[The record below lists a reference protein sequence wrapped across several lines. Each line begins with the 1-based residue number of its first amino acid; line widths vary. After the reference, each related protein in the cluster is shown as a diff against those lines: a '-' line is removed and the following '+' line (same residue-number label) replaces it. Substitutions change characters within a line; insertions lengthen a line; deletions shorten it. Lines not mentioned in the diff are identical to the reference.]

1 MATALQQKFSTSW
14 GEVMKLTF
22 FTMRFPV
29 ASETF
34 VLNQVTHFIDA
45 GYDVEIISVFPGDL
59 INRHAAFDEYN
70 LAAKTHY
77 LLPEE
82 KVSNLDKL
90 TQRIGLM
97 LPKITKLSLLKSL
110 NIARYGQQAKKLLL
124 PAIVANAKQT
134 FTADVFLVHFG
145 YAGALANKL
154 RELGVLKGKQ
164 ATVFHGADISRR
176 HILDEH
182 KLDYVN
188 LFKQSELMLPISH
201 LWENKLIEM
210 GCPREKVHVTR
221 MGIEP
226 EKFNFTPRAAFH
238 QPLRIVS
245 VARLT
250 EKKGLDVAV
259 KASEILRDK
268 GGQFQ
273 FTIIGNGE
281 QDGIMRE
288 HIARAGLEDCVTMP
302 GFKPQNEIRE
312 ALNEAD
318 IFLLP
323 SKTASDGDMEGIPVA
338 LMEAMAVGLPVVSTY
353 HSGIPE
359 LIENDVSGW
368 LVAENNAEALAETLL
383 RLSRGDVDVAP
394 VVAAA
399 RQKVETE
406 FNQHIA
412 YGELAK
418 ILERMV

>member
-1 MATALQQKFSTSW
+1 
-14 GEVMKLTF
+14 MKLTF

-45 GYDVEIISVFPGDL
+45 GYEVEIISVFPGDL
-59 INRHAAFDEYN
+59 VNRHAAFDEYG

-82 KVSNLDKL
+82 KISIVDKL
-90 TQRIGLM
+90 NQRIKLV
-97 LPKITKLSLLKSL
+97 LPKVTKPSLLRSL
-110 NIARYGQQAKKLLL
+110 NVRRYGAQSSKLLL
-124 PAIVANAKQT
+124 PSIVANAKQT

-154 RELGVLKGKQ
+154 RELGVFKGKQ

-176 HILDEH
+176 HILEEH

-188 LFKQSELMLPISH
+188 LFRQSELMLPISN
-201 LWENKLIEM
+201 LWKNKLIEM
-210 GCPREKVHVTR
+210 GCPPEKIHVTR

-226 EKFNFTPRAAFH
+226 EKFNFQPRQAF
-238 QPLRIVS
+238 QTPLRIVS

-259 KASEILRDK
+259 KASAILKQR

-273 FTIIGNGE
+273 YTIIGNGD
-281 QDGIMRE
+281 QDEMMRDF
-288 HIARAGLEDCVTMP
+288 IAREGMEDCVSMP
-302 GFKPQNEIRE
+302 GFKPQEEIRR
-312 ALNEAD
+312 ALSEAD

-323 SKTASDGDMEGIPVA
+323 SKTAADGDMEGIPVA
-338 LMEAMAVGLPVVSTY
+338 LMEAMAVGLPVVSTF

-359 LIENDVSGW
+359 LIENNVSGW
-368 LVAENNAEALAETLL
+368 LVEEDDPEALAETLL
-383 RLSRGDVDVAP
+383 KLSQGEVDVAP

-399 RQKVETE
+399 RHKVETE

-412 YGELAK
+412 YGELAQ
-418 ILERMV
+418 ILERLV

>member
-1 MATALQQKFSTSW
+1 
-14 GEVMKLTF
+14 MKLTF

-45 GYDVEIISVFPGDL
+45 GYEVEIISVFPGDL
-59 INRHAAFDEYN
+59 VNRHAAFDEYG

-82 KVSNLDKL
+82 KVSIVDKL
-90 TQRIGLM
+90 NQRIKLV
-97 LPKITKLSLLKSL
+97 LPKVTKPSLLRSL
-110 NIARYGQQAKKLLL
+110 NVRRYGAQSSKLLL
-124 PAIVANAKQT
+124 PSIVANAKQT

-176 HILDEH
+176 HILEEH

-188 LFKQSELMLPISH
+188 LFRQSELMLPISH

-210 GCPREKVHVTR
+210 GCPPDKIHVTR

-226 EKFNFTPRAAFH
+226 EKFNFQPRQAFH
-238 QPLRIVS
+238 TPLRIVS

-259 KASEILRDK
+259 KASAILKQR

-273 FTIIGNGE
+273 YTIIGNGD
-281 QDGIMRE
+281 QDEMMRDF
-288 HIARAGLEDCVTMP
+288 IAREGMEDCVSMP
-302 GFKPQNEIRE
+302 GFKPQEEIRR
-312 ALNEAD
+312 ALSEAD

-323 SKTASDGDMEGIPVA
+323 SKTAADGDMEGIPVA
-338 LMEAMAVGLPVVSTY
+338 LMEAMAVGLPVVSTF

-359 LIENDVSGW
+359 LIENNVSGW
-368 LVAENNAEALAETLL
+368 LVEEDDPEALAETLL
-383 RLSRGDVDVAP
+383 KLSQGEVDVAP

-399 RQKVETE
+399 RHKVETE

-412 YGELAK
+412 YGELAQ
-418 ILERMV
+418 ILERLV

>member
-1 MATALQQKFSTSW
+1 
-14 GEVMKLTF
+14 MKLTF

-45 GYDVEIISVFPGDL
+45 GYEVEIISVFPGDL
-59 INRHAAFDEYN
+59 VNRHAAFDEYG

-82 KVSNLDKL
+82 KISIVDKL
-90 TQRIGLM
+90 NQRIKLV
-97 LPKITKLSLLKSL
+97 LPKVTKPSLLRSL
-110 NIARYGQQAKKLLL
+110 NVRRYGAQSSKLLL
-124 PAIVANAKQT
+124 PSIVANAKQT

-176 HILDEH
+176 HILEEH

-188 LFKQSELMLPISH
+188 LFRQSELMLPISH

-210 GCPREKVHVTR
+210 GCPPEKIHVTR

-226 EKFNFTPRAAFH
+226 EKFNFQPRQAFH
-238 QPLRIVS
+238 TPLRIVS

-259 KASEILRDK
+259 KASAILKQR

-273 FTIIGNGE
+273 YTIIGNGD
-281 QDGIMRE
+281 QDEMMRDF
-288 HIARAGLEDCVTMP
+288 IAREGMEDCVSMP
-302 GFKPQNEIRE
+302 GFKPQEEIRR
-312 ALNEAD
+312 ALSEAD

-323 SKTASDGDMEGIPVA
+323 SKTAADGDMEGIPVA
-338 LMEAMAVGLPVVSTY
+338 LMEAMAVGLPVVSTF

-359 LIENDVSGW
+359 LIDNNVSGW
-368 LVAENNAEALAETLL
+368 LVEEDDPEALAETLL
-383 RLSRGDVDVAP
+383 KLSQGEVDVAP

-399 RQKVETE
+399 RHKVETE

-412 YGELAK
+412 YGELAQ
-418 ILERMV
+418 ILERLV

>member
-1 MATALQQKFSTSW
+1 
-14 GEVMKLTF
+14 MKLTF

-45 GYDVEIISVFPGDL
+45 GYEVEIISVFPGDL
-59 INRHAAFDEYN
+59 VNRHAAFDEYG

-82 KVSNLDKL
+82 KISIVDKL
-90 TQRIGLM
+90 NQRIKLV
-97 LPKITKLSLLKSL
+97 LPKVTKPSLLRSL
-110 NIARYGQQAKKLLL
+110 NVRRYGAQSSKLLL
-124 PAIVANAKQT
+124 PSIVANAKQT

-176 HILDEH
+176 HILEEH

-188 LFKQSELMLPISH
+188 LFRQSELMLPISH

-210 GCPREKVHVTR
+210 GCPPEKIHVTR

-226 EKFNFTPRAAFH
+226 EKFNFQPRQAFH
-238 QPLRIVS
+238 TPLRIVS

-259 KASEILRDK
+259 KASAILKQR

-273 FTIIGNGE
+273 YTIIGNGD
-281 QDGIMRE
+281 QDEMMRDF
-288 HIARAGLEDCVTMP
+288 IAREGMEDCVSMP
-302 GFKPQNEIRE
+302 GFKPQEEIRR
-312 ALNEAD
+312 ALSQAD

-323 SKTASDGDMEGIPVA
+323 SKTAADGDMEGIPVA
-338 LMEAMAVGLPVVSTY
+338 LMEAMAVGLPVVSTF

-359 LIENDVSGW
+359 LIENTVSGW
-368 LVAENNAEALAETLL
+368 LVEEDDPEALAETLL
-383 RLSRGDVDVAP
+383 KLSQGEVDVAP

-399 RQKVETE
+399 RHKVETE

-412 YGELAK
+412 YGELAQ
-418 ILERMV
+418 ILERLV

>member
-1 MATALQQKFSTSW
+1 
-14 GEVMKLTF
+14 MKLTF

-59 INRHAAFDEYN
+59 VNRHGAFDEYG

-82 KVSNLDKL
+82 KISLTDKL
-90 TQRIGLM
+90 GQRLKLV
-97 LPKITKLSLLKSL
+97 LPKITKVSLLRSL
-110 NIARYGQQAKKLLL
+110 NVRRYGAQSSKLLL
-124 PAIVANAKQT
+124 PAIVANARQT
-134 FTADVFLVHFG
+134 YVADVFLVHFG

-154 RELGVLKGKQ
+154 RELGILKGKQ

-182 KLDYVN
+182 KQDYRN
-188 LFKQSELMLPISH
+188 LFQQSELMLPISH
-201 LWENKLIEM
+201 LWQNKLIEM
-210 GCPREKVHVTR
+210 GCPPEKIHVTR

-226 EKFNFTPRAAFH
+226 EKFNFQPRDAFH
-238 QPLRIVS
+238 TPLRIVS

-259 KASEILRDK
+259 KASAILKQR

-273 FTIIGNGE
+273 YTIIGNGD
-281 QDGIMRE
+281 QDQMMRDF
-288 HIARAGLEDCVTMP
+288 IARKEMDDCVTMP
-302 GFKPQNEIRE
+302 GFKPQEEIRQ

-323 SKTASDGDMEGIPVA
+323 SKTAADGDMEGIPVA
-338 LMEAMAVGLPVVSTY
+338 LMEAMAVGLPVVSTF

-359 LIENDVSGW
+359 LIENNVSGW
-368 LVAENNAEALAETLL
+368 LVKEDDAEALAETLL
-383 RLSRGDVDVAP
+383 KLSEGAVDVAP

-399 RQKVETE
+399 RHKVETE

-412 YGELAK
+412 YRELAQ
-418 ILERMV
+418 ILEQMV

>member
-1 MATALQQKFSTSW
+1 
-14 GEVMKLTF
+14 MKLTF

-45 GYDVEIISVFPGDL
+45 GYDVEIISVFPGAL
-59 INRHAAFDEYN
+59 VNRHGAFDEYG

-82 KVSNLDKL
+82 KVSLTDKL
-90 TQRIGLM
+90 GQRLKLV
-97 LPKITKLSLLKSL
+97 LPKITRASLLRSL
-110 NIARYGQQAKKLLL
+110 NVRRYGAQSSKLLL
-124 PAIVANAKQT
+124 PAIVANARQT
-134 FTADVFLVHFG
+134 YEADVFLVHFG

-154 RELGVLKGKQ
+154 RELGILKGKQ

-182 KLDYVN
+182 KQDYRN
-188 LFKQSELMLPISH
+188 LFQQSELMLPISH
-201 LWENKLIEM
+201 LWQNKLIEM
-210 GCPREKVHVTR
+210 GCPPEKIHVTR

-226 EKFNFTPRAAFH
+226 EKFNFQPRDGFH
-238 QPLRIVS
+238 TPLRIVS

-259 KASEILRDK
+259 KASAMLKQR

-273 FTIIGNGE
+273 YTIIGNGD
-281 QDGIMRE
+281 QDKMMRDF
-288 HIARAGLEDCVTMP
+288 IANESMQDCVTMP
-302 GFKPQNEIRE
+302 GFKPQEEIRK
-312 ALNEAD
+312 ALSDAD

-323 SKTASDGDMEGIPVA
+323 SKTAADGDMEGIPVA
-338 LMEAMAVGLPVVSTY
+338 LMEAMAVGLPVVSTF

-359 LIENDVSGW
+359 LIENNVSGW
-368 LVAENNAEALAETLL
+368 LVKEDDADALADTLL
-383 RLSRGDVDVAP
+383 KLSQGEVDVAP

-412 YGELAK
+412 YRELAQ
-418 ILERMV
+418 ILEQMV

>member
-1 MATALQQKFSTSW
+1 
-14 GEVMKLTF
+14 MKLTF

-59 INRHAAFDEYN
+59 VNRHGAFDEYG

-82 KVSNLDKL
+82 KISLADKL
-90 TQRIGLM
+90 GQRLKLV
-97 LPKITKLSLLKSL
+97 LPKITKVSLLRSL
-110 NIARYGQQAKKLLL
+110 NVRRYGAQSSKLLL
-124 PAIVANAKQT
+124 PAIVANARQT
-134 FTADVFLVHFG
+134 YVADVFLVHFG

-154 RELGVLKGKQ
+154 RELGILKGKQ

-182 KLDYVN
+182 KQDYRN
-188 LFKQSELMLPISH
+188 LFQQSELMLPISH
-201 LWENKLIEM
+201 LWQNKLIEM
-210 GCPREKVHVTR
+210 GCPPEKIHVTR

-226 EKFNFTPRAAFH
+226 EKFNFQPRDAFH
-238 QPLRIVS
+238 RPLRIVS

-259 KASEILRDK
+259 KASAILKQR

-273 FTIIGNGE
+273 YTIIGNGD
-281 QDGIMRE
+281 QDQMMRDF
-288 HIARAGLEDCVTMP
+288 IAHEKMDDCVTMP
-302 GFKPQNEIRE
+302 GFKPQEEIRK

-323 SKTASDGDMEGIPVA
+323 SKTAADGDMEGIPVA
-338 LMEAMAVGLPVVSTY
+338 LMEAMAVGLPVVSTF

-359 LIENDVSGW
+359 LIEHNVSGW
-368 LVAENNAEALAETLL
+368 LVKEDDAEALADTLL
-383 RLSRGDVDVAP
+383 KLSQGEVDVAP

-412 YGELAK
+412 YRELAQ
-418 ILERMV
+418 ILEQMV

>member
-1 MATALQQKFSTSW
+1 
-14 GEVMKLTF
+14 MKLTF

-45 GYDVEIISVFPGDL
+45 GYEVEIISVFPGDL
-59 INRHAAFDEYN
+59 VNRHAAFDEYG

-82 KVSNLDKL
+82 KISIVDKL
-90 TQRIGLM
+90 NQRIRLV
-97 LPKITKLSLLKSL
+97 LPKVTRPSLLRSL
-110 NIARYGQQAKKLLL
+110 NVRRYGAQSSKLLL
-124 PAIVANAKQT
+124 PSIVANAKQT

-176 HILDEH
+176 HILEEH

-188 LFKQSELMLPISH
+188 LFRQSELMLPISH

-210 GCPREKVHVTR
+210 GCPPEKIHVTR

-226 EKFNFTPRAAFH
+226 EKFNFKPRQAF
-238 QPLRIVS
+238 QTPLRIVS

-259 KASEILRDK
+259 KASAILKQR

-273 FTIIGNGE
+273 YTIIGNGD
-281 QDGIMRE
+281 QDEMMRDF
-288 HIARAGLEDCVTMP
+288 IAREGMEDCVSMP
-302 GFKPQNEIRE
+302 GFKPQEEIRR
-312 ALNEAD
+312 ALSEAD

-323 SKTASDGDMEGIPVA
+323 SKTAADGDMEGIPVA
-338 LMEAMAVGLPVVSTY
+338 LMEAMAVGLPVVSTF

-359 LIENDVSGW
+359 LIENNVSGW
-368 LVAENNAEALAETLL
+368 LVEEDDPEALAETLL
-383 RLSRGDVDVAP
+383 KLSQGEVDVAP

-399 RQKVETE
+399 RHKVETE

-412 YGELAK
+412 YGELAQ
-418 ILERMV
+418 ILEQLV

>member
-1 MATALQQKFSTSW
+1 
-14 GEVMKLTF
+14 MKLTF

-45 GYDVEIISVFPGDL
+45 GYEVEIISVFPGDL
-59 INRHAAFDEYN
+59 VNRHAAFDEYG

-82 KVSNLDKL
+82 KVSIVDKL
-90 TQRIGLM
+90 NQRIRLV
-97 LPKITKLSLLKSL
+97 LPKVTKPSLLRSL
-110 NIARYGQQAKKLLL
+110 NMRRYGAQSSKLLL
-124 PAIVANAKQT
+124 PSIVANAKQT

-176 HILDEH
+176 HILEEH

-188 LFKQSELMLPISH
+188 LFRQSELMLPISH
-201 LWENKLIEM
+201 LWEDKLIEM
-210 GCPREKVHVTR
+210 GCPPEKIHVTR

-226 EKFNFTPRAAFH
+226 EKFNFQPRQAFH
-238 QPLRIVS
+238 TPLRIVS

-259 KASEILRDK
+259 KASAILKQR

-273 FTIIGNGE
+273 YTIIGNGD
-281 QDGIMRE
+281 QDEMMRDF
-288 HIARAGLEDCVTMP
+288 IAREGMEDCVSMP
-302 GFKPQNEIRE
+302 GFKPQEEIRR
-312 ALNEAD
+312 ALSEAD

-323 SKTASDGDMEGIPVA
+323 SKTAADGDMEGIPVA
-338 LMEAMAVGLPVVSTY
+338 LMEAMAVGLPVVSTF

-359 LIENDVSGW
+359 LIENNVSGW
-368 LVAENNAEALAETLL
+368 LVEEDDPEALAETLL
-383 RLSRGDVDVAP
+383 KLSQGEVDVAP

-399 RQKVETE
+399 RHKVETE

-412 YGELAK
+412 YGELAQ
-418 ILERMV
+418 ILERLV

>member
-1 MATALQQKFSTSW
+1 
-14 GEVMKLTF
+14 MKLTF

-59 INRHAAFDEYN
+59 VNRHGAFDEYG

-82 KVSNLDKL
+82 KISLTDKL
-90 TQRIGLM
+90 GQRLKLV
-97 LPKITKLSLLKSL
+97 LPKITKVSLLRSL
-110 NIARYGQQAKKLLL
+110 NVRRYGAQSSKLLL
-124 PAIVANAKQT
+124 PAIVANARQT
-134 FTADVFLVHFG
+134 YVADVFLVHFG

-154 RELGVLKGKQ
+154 RELGILKGKQ

-182 KLDYVN
+182 KQDYRN
-188 LFKQSELMLPISH
+188 LFQQSELMLPISH
-201 LWENKLIEM
+201 LWQNKLIEM
-210 GCPREKVHVTR
+210 GCPPEKIHVTR

-226 EKFNFTPRAAFH
+226 EKFNFQPRDAFH
-238 QPLRIVS
+238 TPLRIVS

-259 KASEILRDK
+259 KASAILKQR

-273 FTIIGNGE
+273 YTIIGNGD
-281 QDGIMRE
+281 QDQMMRDF
-288 HIARAGLEDCVTMP
+288 IAREEMDDCVTMP
-302 GFKPQNEIRE
+302 GFKPQEEIRQ

-323 SKTASDGDMEGIPVA
+323 SKTAADGDMEGIPVA
-338 LMEAMAVGLPVVSTY
+338 LMEAMAVGLPVVSTF

-359 LIENDVSGW
+359 LIENNVSGW
-368 LVAENNAEALAETLL
+368 LVKEDDAEALAETLL
-383 RLSRGDVDVAP
+383 KLSEGAVEVAP

-399 RQKVETE
+399 RHKVETE

-412 YGELAK
+412 YRELAQ
-418 ILERMV
+418 ILEQMV

>member
-1 MATALQQKFSTSW
+1 
-14 GEVMKLTF
+14 MKLTF

-59 INRHAAFDEYN
+59 VNRHAAFDEYG

-82 KVSNLDKL
+82 KVSLVDKL
-90 TQRIGLM
+90 LQRLKLV
-97 LPKITKLSLLKSL
+97 LPKITKSSLLRSL
-110 NIARYGQQAKKLLL
+110 NVRRYGAQSSKLLL
-124 PAIVANAKQT
+124 PSIVANASQI

-176 HILDEH
+176 HILEEH
-182 KLDYVN
+182 KHDYIN
-188 LFKQSELMLPISH
+188 LFEQSELMLPISH

-210 GCPREKVHVTR
+210 GCPPEKIHVTR

-226 EKFNFTPRAAFH
+226 EKFNFQPRQGFH
-238 QPLRIVS
+238 KPLRIVS

-259 KASEILRDK
+259 KASAILKQR

-273 FTIIGNGE
+273 YTIIGNGD
-281 QDGIMRE
+281 QDEMMRGF
-288 HIARAGLEDCVTMP
+288 IAEEGMEDCVTMP
-302 GFKPQNEIRE
+302 GFKPQNEIRK
-312 ALNEAD
+312 ALSEAD

-323 SKTASDGDMEGIPVA
+323 SKTAADGDMEGIPVA
-338 LMEAMAVGLPVVSTY
+338 LMEAMAVGLPVVSTF

-359 LIENDVSGW
+359 LIENNVSGW
-368 LVAENNAEALAETLL
+368 LVEEDDPEALADTLL
-383 RLSRGDVDVAP
+383 KLSQGEVDVVP

-399 RQKVETE
+399 RHKVETE

-412 YGELAK
+412 YGELAQ
-418 ILERMV
+418 ILERLV

>member
-1 MATALQQKFSTSW
+1 M
-14 GEVMKLTF
+14 MKLTF

-59 INRHAAFDEYN
+59 VNRHGAFDEYG

-82 KVSNLDKL
+82 KISLTDKL
-90 TQRIGLM
+90 GQRLKLV
-97 LPKITKLSLLKSL
+97 LPKITKVSLLRSL
-110 NIARYGQQAKKLLL
+110 NVRRYGAQSSKLLL
-124 PAIVANAKQT
+124 PAIVANARQT
-134 FTADVFLVHFG
+134 YVADVFLVHFG

-154 RELGVLKGKQ
+154 RELGILKGKQ

-182 KLDYVN
+182 KQDYRN
-188 LFKQSELMLPISH
+188 LFQQSELMLPISH
-201 LWENKLIEM
+201 LWQNKLIEM
-210 GCPREKVHVTR
+210 GCPPEKIHVTR

-226 EKFNFTPRAAFH
+226 EKFNFQPRDAFH
-238 QPLRIVS
+238 TPLRIVS

-259 KASEILRDK
+259 KASAILKQR

-273 FTIIGNGE
+273 YTIIGNGD
-281 QDGIMRE
+281 QDQMMRDF
-288 HIARAGLEDCVTMP
+288 IAREEMDDCVTMP
-302 GFKPQNEIRE
+302 GFKPQEEIRQ

-323 SKTASDGDMEGIPVA
+323 SKTAADGDMEGIPVA
-338 LMEAMAVGLPVVSTY
+338 LMEAMAVGLPVVSTF

-359 LIENDVSGW
+359 LIENNVSGW
-368 LVAENNAEALAETLL
+368 LVKEDDAEALAETLL
-383 RLSRGDVDVAP
+383 KLSEGAVDVAP

-399 RQKVETE
+399 RHKVETE

-412 YGELAK
+412 YRELAQ
-418 ILERMV
+418 ILEQMV

>member
-1 MATALQQKFSTSW
+1 
-14 GEVMKLTF
+14 MKLTF

-59 INRHAAFDEYN
+59 VNRHGAFDEYG

-82 KVSNLDKL
+82 KISLTDKL
-90 TQRIGLM
+90 GQRLKLV
-97 LPKITKLSLLKSL
+97 LPKITKVSLLRSL
-110 NIARYGQQAKKLLL
+110 NVRRYGAQSSKLLL
-124 PAIVANAKQT
+124 PAIVANARQT
-134 FTADVFLVHFG
+134 YVADVFLVHFG

-154 RELGVLKGKQ
+154 RELGILKGKQ

-176 HILDEH
+176 HIIDEH
-182 KLDYVN
+182 KQDYRN
-188 LFKQSELMLPISH
+188 LFQQSELMLPISH
-201 LWENKLIEM
+201 LWQNKLIEM
-210 GCPREKVHVTR
+210 GCPPEKIHVTR

-226 EKFNFTPRAAFH
+226 EKFNFQPRDAFH
-238 QPLRIVS
+238 TPLRIVS

-259 KASEILRDK
+259 KASAILKQR

-273 FTIIGNGE
+273 YTIIGNGD
-281 QDGIMRE
+281 QDQMMRDF
-288 HIARAGLEDCVTMP
+288 IAREEMDDCVTMP
-302 GFKPQNEIRE
+302 GFKPQEEIRQ

-323 SKTASDGDMEGIPVA
+323 SKTAADGDMEGIPVA
-338 LMEAMAVGLPVVSTY
+338 LMEAMAVGLPVVSTF

-359 LIENDVSGW
+359 LIENNVSGW
-368 LVAENNAEALAETLL
+368 LVKEDDAEALAETLL
-383 RLSRGDVDVAP
+383 KLSEGAVDVAP

-399 RQKVETE
+399 RHKVETE

-412 YGELAK
+412 YRELAQ
-418 ILERMV
+418 ILEQMV

>member
-1 MATALQQKFSTSW
+1 
-14 GEVMKLTF
+14 MKLTF

-45 GYDVEIISVFPGDL
+45 GYEVEIISVFPGDL
-59 INRHAAFDEYN
+59 VNRHAAFDEYG

-82 KVSNLDKL
+82 KISIVDKL
-90 TQRIGLM
+90 NQRIRLV
-97 LPKITKLSLLKSL
+97 LPNVTKPSLLRSL
-110 NIARYGQQAKKLLL
+110 NMRRYGAQSSKLLL
-124 PAIVANAKQT
+124 PSIVANAKQT

-176 HILDEH
+176 HILEEH

-188 LFKQSELMLPISH
+188 LFRQSELMLPISH

-210 GCPREKVHVTR
+210 GCPPEKIHVTR

-226 EKFNFTPRAAFH
+226 EKFNFQPRQAFH
-238 QPLRIVS
+238 KPLRIVS

-259 KASEILRDK
+259 KASAILKQR

-273 FTIIGNGE
+273 YTIIGNGD
-281 QDGIMRE
+281 QDEMMRDF
-288 HIARAGLEDCVTMP
+288 IAREGMEDCVSMP
-302 GFKPQNEIRE
+302 GFKPQEEIRR
-312 ALNEAD
+312 ALSEAD

-323 SKTASDGDMEGIPVA
+323 SKTAADGDMEGIPVA
-338 LMEAMAVGLPVVSTY
+338 LMEAMAVGLPVVSTF

-359 LIENDVSGW
+359 LIENNISGW
-368 LVAENNAEALAETLL
+368 LVEEDDPEALAETLL
-383 RLSRGDVDVAP
+383 KLSEGEVDVAP

-399 RQKVETE
+399 RHKVETE

-412 YGELAK
+412 YGELAQ
-418 ILERMV
+418 ILERLV

>member
-1 MATALQQKFSTSW
+1 
-14 GEVMKLTF
+14 MKLTF

-45 GYDVEIISVFPGDL
+45 GYEVEIISVFPGDL
-59 INRHAAFDEYN
+59 VNRHAAFDEYG
-70 LAAKTHY
+70 LAAKIHY

-82 KVSNLDKL
+82 KVSIVDKL
-90 TQRIGLM
+90 NQRIKLV
-97 LPKITKLSLLKSL
+97 LPKVTKPSLLRSL
-110 NIARYGQQAKKLLL
+110 NVRRYGAQSSKLLL
-124 PAIVANAKQT
+124 PSIVANAKQT

-176 HILDEH
+176 HILEEH

-188 LFKQSELMLPISH
+188 LFRQSELMLPISH

-210 GCPREKVHVTR
+210 GCPPEKIHVTR

-226 EKFNFTPRAAFH
+226 EKFNFQPRQAFH
-238 QPLRIVS
+238 KPLRIVS

-259 KASEILRDK
+259 KASAILKQR

-273 FTIIGNGE
+273 YTIIGNGD
-281 QDGIMRE
+281 QDEMMRDF
-288 HIARAGLEDCVTMP
+288 IAQEGMEDCVSMP
-302 GFKPQNEIRE
+302 GFKPQEEIRR
-312 ALNEAD
+312 ALSEAD

-323 SKTASDGDMEGIPVA
+323 SKTAADGDMEGIPVA
-338 LMEAMAVGLPVVSTY
+338 LMEAMAVGLPVVSTF

-359 LIENDVSGW
+359 LIENNVSGW
-368 LVAENNAEALAETLL
+368 LVEEDDPDALAETLL
-383 RLSRGDVDVAP
+383 KLSQGEVDVAP

-399 RQKVETE
+399 RHKVETE

-412 YGELAK
+412 YGELAQ
-418 ILERMV
+418 ILERLV

>member
-1 MATALQQKFSTSW
+1 
-14 GEVMKLTF
+14 MKLTF

-59 INRHAAFDEYN
+59 VNRHAAFDEYG

-82 KVSNLDKL
+82 KVSLVDKL
-90 TQRIGLM
+90 IQRLKLV
-97 LPKITKLSLLKSL
+97 LPKITKSSLLRSL
-110 NIARYGQQAKKLLL
+110 NVRRYGAQSSKLLL
-124 PAIVANAKQT
+124 PSIVANASQI

-176 HILDEH
+176 HILEEH
-182 KLDYVN
+182 KHDYIN
-188 LFKQSELMLPISH
+188 LFEQSELMLPISH

-210 GCPREKVHVTR
+210 GCPPEKIHVTR

-226 EKFNFTPRAAFH
+226 EKFNFQPRQGFH
-238 QPLRIVS
+238 KPLRIVS

-259 KASEILRDK
+259 KASAILKQR
-268 GGQFQ
+268 GGQFRY
-273 FTIIGNGE
+273 TIIGNGD
-281 QDGIMRE
+281 QDEMMRGF
-288 HIARAGLEDCVTMP
+288 IAEEGMEDCVTMP
-302 GFKPQNEIRE
+302 GFKPQNEIRK
-312 ALNEAD
+312 ALSEAD

-323 SKTASDGDMEGIPVA
+323 SKTAADGDMEGIPVA
-338 LMEAMAVGLPVVSTY
+338 LMEAMAVGLPVVSTF

-359 LIENDVSGW
+359 LIENNVSGW
-368 LVAENNAEALAETLL
+368 LVEEDDPEALADTLL
-383 RLSRGDVDVAP
+383 KLSQGEVDVVP

-399 RQKVETE
+399 RHKVETE

-412 YGELAK
+412 YGELAQ
-418 ILERMV
+418 ILERLV

>member
-1 MATALQQKFSTSW
+1 
-14 GEVMKLTF
+14 MKLTF

-45 GYDVEIISVFPGDL
+45 GYEVEIISVFPGDL
-59 INRHAAFDEYN
+59 VNRHAAFDEYG

-82 KVSNLDKL
+82 KISIVDKL
-90 TQRIGLM
+90 NQRIKLV
-97 LPKITKLSLLKSL
+97 LPKVTKPSLLRSL
-110 NIARYGQQAKKLLL
+110 NVRRYGAQSSKLLL
-124 PAIVANAKQT
+124 PSIVANAKQT

-176 HILDEH
+176 HILEEH

-188 LFKQSELMLPISH
+188 LFRQSELMLPISH

-210 GCPREKVHVTR
+210 GCPPEKIHVTR

-226 EKFNFTPRAAFH
+226 EKFNFQPRQAFH
-238 QPLRIVS
+238 TPLRIVS

-259 KASEILRDK
+259 KASAILKQR

-273 FTIIGNGE
+273 YTIIGNGD
-281 QDGIMRE
+281 QDEMMRDF
-288 HIARAGLEDCVTMP
+288 IAREGMEDCVSMP
-302 GFKPQNEIRE
+302 GFKPQEEIRR
-312 ALNEAD
+312 ALSQAD

-323 SKTASDGDMEGIPVA
+323 SKTAADGDMEGIPVA
-338 LMEAMAVGLPVVSTY
+338 LMEAMAVGLPVVSTF

-359 LIENDVSGW
+359 LIENNVSGW
-368 LVAENNAEALAETLL
+368 LVEEDDPEALAETLL
-383 RLSRGDVDVAP
+383 KLSQGEVDVAP

-399 RQKVETE
+399 RHKVETE

-412 YGELAK
+412 YGELAQ
-418 ILERMV
+418 ILERLV

>member
-1 MATALQQKFSTSW
+1 
-14 GEVMKLTF
+14 MKLTF

-59 INRHAAFDEYN
+59 VNRHGAFDEYG

-82 KVSNLDKL
+82 KISLTDKL
-90 TQRIGLM
+90 GQRLKLV
-97 LPKITKLSLLKSL
+97 LPKITKVSLLRSL
-110 NIARYGQQAKKLLL
+110 NVRRYGAQSSKLLL
-124 PAIVANAKQT
+124 PAIVANARQT
-134 FTADVFLVHFG
+134 YVADVFLVHFG

-154 RELGVLKGKQ
+154 RELGILKGKQ

-182 KLDYVN
+182 KQDYRN
-188 LFKQSELMLPISH
+188 LFQQSELMLPISH
-201 LWENKLIEM
+201 LWQNKLIEM
-210 GCPREKVHVTR
+210 GCPPEKIHVTR

-226 EKFNFTPRAAFH
+226 EKFNFQPRDAFH
-238 QPLRIVS
+238 TPLRIVS

-259 KASEILRDK
+259 KASAILKQR

-273 FTIIGNGE
+273 YTIIGNGD
-281 QDGIMRE
+281 QDQMMRDF
-288 HIARAGLEDCVTMP
+288 IAREEMDDCVTMP
-302 GFKPQNEIRE
+302 GFKPQEEIRQ

-323 SKTASDGDMEGIPVA
+323 SKTAADGDMEGIPVA
-338 LMEAMAVGLPVVSTY
+338 LMEAMAVGLPVVSTF

-359 LIENDVSGW
+359 LIENNVSGW
-368 LVAENNAEALAETLL
+368 LVKEDDAEALAETLL
-383 RLSRGDVDVAP
+383 KLSEGAVDVAP

-399 RQKVETE
+399 RHKVETE

-412 YGELAK
+412 YRELAQ
-418 ILERMV
+418 ILEQMV

>member
-1 MATALQQKFSTSW
+1 
-14 GEVMKLTF
+14 MKLTF

-45 GYDVEIISVFPGDL
+45 GYEVEIISVFPGDL
-59 INRHAAFDEYN
+59 VNRHAAFDEYG

-82 KVSNLDKL
+82 KISIVDKL
-90 TQRIGLM
+90 NQRIKLV
-97 LPKITKLSLLKSL
+97 LPKLTKPSLLRSL
-110 NIARYGQQAKKLLL
+110 NVRRYGAQSSKLLL
-124 PAIVANAKQT
+124 PSIVANAKQT

-176 HILDEH
+176 HILEEH

-188 LFKQSELMLPISH
+188 LFRQSELMLPISN
-201 LWENKLIEM
+201 LWKNKLIEM
-210 GCPREKVHVTR
+210 GCPPEKIHVTR

-226 EKFNFTPRAAFH
+226 EKFNFQPRQAF
-238 QPLRIVS
+238 QTPLRIVS

-259 KASEILRDK
+259 KASAILKQR

-273 FTIIGNGE
+273 YTIIGNGD
-281 QDGIMRE
+281 QDEMMRDF
-288 HIARAGLEDCVTMP
+288 IAREGMEDCVSMP
-302 GFKPQNEIRE
+302 GFKPQEEIRR
-312 ALNEAD
+312 ALSEAD

-323 SKTASDGDMEGIPVA
+323 SKTAADGDMEGIPVA
-338 LMEAMAVGLPVVSTY
+338 LMEAMAVGLPVVSTF

-359 LIENDVSGW
+359 LIENNVSGW
-368 LVAENNAEALAETLL
+368 LVEEDDPEALAETLL
-383 RLSRGDVDVAP
+383 KLSQGEVDVAP

-399 RQKVETE
+399 RHKVETE

-412 YGELAK
+412 YGELAQ
-418 ILERMV
+418 ILERLV

>member
-1 MATALQQKFSTSW
+1 
-14 GEVMKLTF
+14 MKLTF

-45 GYDVEIISVFPGDL
+45 GYEVEIISVFPGDL
-59 INRHAAFDEYN
+59 VNRHAAFDEYG

-82 KVSNLDKL
+82 KVSIVDKL
-90 TQRIGLM
+90 NQRIKLV
-97 LPKITKLSLLKSL
+97 LPKVTKPSLLRSL
-110 NIARYGQQAKKLLL
+110 NVRRYGAQSSKLLL
-124 PAIVANAKQT
+124 PSIVANAKQT

-176 HILDEH
+176 HILEEH

-188 LFKQSELMLPISH
+188 LFRQSELMLPISH

-210 GCPREKVHVTR
+210 GCPPDKIHVTR

-226 EKFNFTPRAAFH
+226 EKFNFQPRQAFH
-238 QPLRIVS
+238 TPLRIVS

-259 KASEILRDK
+259 KASAILKQR

-273 FTIIGNGE
+273 YTIIGNGDQNE
-281 QDGIMRE
+281 MMRDF
-288 HIARAGLEDCVTMP
+288 IAREGMEDCVSMP
-302 GFKPQNEIRE
+302 GFKPQEEIRR
-312 ALNEAD
+312 ALSEAD

-323 SKTASDGDMEGIPVA
+323 SKTAADGDMEGIPVA
-338 LMEAMAVGLPVVSTY
+338 LMEAMAVGLPVVSTF

-359 LIENDVSGW
+359 LIENNVSGW
-368 LVAENNAEALAETLL
+368 LVEEDDPEALAETLL
-383 RLSRGDVDVAP
+383 KLSQGEVDVAP

-399 RQKVETE
+399 RHKVETE

-412 YGELAK
+412 YGELAQ
-418 ILERMV
+418 ILERLV

>member
-1 MATALQQKFSTSW
+1 
-14 GEVMKLTF
+14 MKLTF

-45 GYDVEIISVFPGDL
+45 GYEVEIISVFPGDL
-59 INRHAAFDEYN
+59 VNRHAAFDEYG

-82 KVSNLDKL
+82 KISIVDKL
-90 TQRIGLM
+90 NQRIKLV
-97 LPKITKLSLLKSL
+97 LPKVTKPSLLRSL
-110 NIARYGQQAKKLLL
+110 NVRRYGAQSSKLLL
-124 PAIVANAKQT
+124 PSIVANAKQT

-176 HILDEH
+176 HILEEH

-188 LFKQSELMLPISH
+188 LFRQSELMLPISN
-201 LWENKLIEM
+201 LWKNKLIEM
-210 GCPREKVHVTR
+210 GCPPEKIHVTR

-226 EKFNFTPRAAFH
+226 EKFNFQPRQAF
-238 QPLRIVS
+238 QTPLRIVS

-259 KASEILRDK
+259 KASAILKQR

-273 FTIIGNGE
+273 YTIIGNGD
-281 QDGIMRE
+281 QDEMMRDF
-288 HIARAGLEDCVTMP
+288 IAREGMEDCVSMP
-302 GFKPQNEIRE
+302 GFKPQEEIRR
-312 ALNEAD
+312 ALSEAD

-323 SKTASDGDMEGIPVA
+323 SKTAADGDMEGIPVA
-338 LMEAMAVGLPVVSTY
+338 LMEAMAVGLPVVSTF

-359 LIENDVSGW
+359 LIEYNVSGW
-368 LVAENNAEALAETLL
+368 LVEEDDPEALAETLL
-383 RLSRGDVDVAP
+383 KLSQGEVDVAP

-399 RQKVETE
+399 RHKVETE

-412 YGELAK
+412 YGELAQ
-418 ILERMV
+418 ILERLV

>member
-1 MATALQQKFSTSW
+1 
-14 GEVMKLTF
+14 MKLTF

-45 GYDVEIISVFPGDL
+45 GYEVEIISVFPGDL
-59 INRHAAFDEYN
+59 VNRHAAFDEYG

-82 KVSNLDKL
+82 KISIVDKL
-90 TQRIGLM
+90 NQRIRLV
-97 LPKITKLSLLKSL
+97 LPKVTRPSLLRSL
-110 NIARYGQQAKKLLL
+110 NVRRYGAQSSKLLL
-124 PAIVANAKQT
+124 PSIVANAKQT

-176 HILDEH
+176 HILEEH

-188 LFKQSELMLPISH
+188 LFRQSELMLPISH

-210 GCPREKVHVTR
+210 GCPPEKIHVTR

-226 EKFNFTPRAAFH
+226 EKFNFQPRQAF
-238 QPLRIVS
+238 QSPLRIVS

-259 KASEILRDK
+259 KASAILKQR

-273 FTIIGNGE
+273 YTIIGNGD
-281 QDGIMRE
+281 QDEMMRDF
-288 HIARAGLEDCVTMP
+288 IAREGMEDCVSMP
-302 GFKPQNEIRE
+302 GFKPQEEIRR
-312 ALNEAD
+312 ALSEAD

-323 SKTASDGDMEGIPVA
+323 SKTAADGDMEGIPVA
-338 LMEAMAVGLPVVSTY
+338 LMEAMAVGLPVVSTF

-359 LIENDVSGW
+359 LIENNVSGW
-368 LVAENNAEALAETLL
+368 LVEEDDPEALAETLL
-383 RLSRGDVDVAP
+383 KLSQGEVDVAP

-399 RQKVETE
+399 RHKVETE

-412 YGELAK
+412 YGELAQ
-418 ILERMV
+418 ILEQLV

>member
-1 MATALQQKFSTSW
+1 
-14 GEVMKLTF
+14 MKLTF

-45 GYDVEIISVFPGDL
+45 GYEVEIISVFPGDL
-59 INRHAAFDEYN
+59 VNRHAAFDEYG

-82 KVSNLDKL
+82 KISIVDKL
-90 TQRIGLM
+90 NQRIRLV
-97 LPKITKLSLLKSL
+97 LPKVTRPSLLRSL
-110 NIARYGQQAKKLLL
+110 NVRRYGAQSSKLLL
-124 PAIVANAKQT
+124 PSIVANAKQT

-176 HILDEH
+176 HILEEH

-188 LFKQSELMLPISH
+188 LFRQSELMLPISH

-210 GCPREKVHVTR
+210 GCPPEKIHVTR

-226 EKFNFTPRAAFH
+226 EKFNFQPRQAF
-238 QPLRIVS
+238 QTPLRIVS

-259 KASEILRDK
+259 KASAILKQR

-273 FTIIGNGE
+273 YTIIGNGD
-281 QDGIMRE
+281 QDEMMRDF
-288 HIARAGLEDCVTMP
+288 IAREGMEDCVSMP
-302 GFKPQNEIRE
+302 GFKPQEEIRR
-312 ALNEAD
+312 ALSEAD

-323 SKTASDGDMEGIPVA
+323 SKTAADGDMEGIPVA
-338 LMEAMAVGLPVVSTY
+338 LMEAMAVGLPVVSTF

-359 LIENDVSGW
+359 LIENNVSGW
-368 LVAENNAEALAETLL
+368 LVEEDDPEALAETLL
-383 RLSRGDVDVAP
+383 KLSQGEVDVAP

-399 RQKVETE
+399 RHKVETE

-412 YGELAK
+412 YGELAQ
-418 ILERMV
+418 ILEQLV

>member
-1 MATALQQKFSTSW
+1 
-14 GEVMKLTF
+14 MKLTF

-45 GYDVEIISVFPGDL
+45 GYEVEIISVFPGDL
-59 INRHAAFDEYN
+59 VNRHAAFDEYG

-82 KVSNLDKL
+82 KISIVDKL
-90 TQRIGLM
+90 NQRLKLV
-97 LPKITKLSLLKSL
+97 LPKVTKPSLLRSL
-110 NIARYGQQAKKLLL
+110 NVLRYGAQSSKLLL
-124 PAIVANAKQT
+124 PSIVANAKQT

-176 HILDEH
+176 HILEEH

-188 LFKQSELMLPISH
+188 LFRQSELMLPISN
-201 LWENKLIEM
+201 LWKNKLIEM
-210 GCPREKVHVTR
+210 GCPPEKIHVTR

-226 EKFNFTPRAAFH
+226 EKFNFQPRQAF
-238 QPLRIVS
+238 QTPLRIVS

-259 KASEILRDK
+259 KASAILKQR

-273 FTIIGNGE
+273 YTIIGNGD
-281 QDGIMRE
+281 QDEMMRDF
-288 HIARAGLEDCVTMP
+288 IAREGMEDCVSMP
-302 GFKPQNEIRE
+302 GFKPQEEIRR
-312 ALNEAD
+312 ALSEAD

-323 SKTASDGDMEGIPVA
+323 SKTAADGDMEGIPVA
-338 LMEAMAVGLPVVSTY
+338 LMEAMAVGLPVVSTF

-359 LIENDVSGW
+359 LIENNVSGW
-368 LVAENNAEALAETLL
+368 LVEEDDPEALAETLL
-383 RLSRGDVDVAP
+383 KLSQGEVDVAP

-399 RQKVETE
+399 RHKVETE

-412 YGELAK
+412 YGELAQ
-418 ILERMV
+418 ILERLV

>member
-1 MATALQQKFSTSW
+1 
-14 GEVMKLTF
+14 MKLTF

-45 GYDVEIISVFPGDL
+45 GYEVEIISVFPGDL
-59 INRHAAFDEYN
+59 VNRHAAFDEYG

-82 KVSNLDKL
+82 KVSIVDKL
-90 TQRIGLM
+90 NQRLRLV
-97 LPKITKLSLLKSL
+97 LPKVTKPSLLRSL
-110 NIARYGQQAKKLLL
+110 NVRRYGAQSSKLLL
-124 PAIVANAKQT
+124 PSIVANATQT

-176 HILDEH
+176 HILEEH

-188 LFKQSELMLPISH
+188 LFRQSELMLPISH
-201 LWENKLIEM
+201 LWQNKLIEM
-210 GCPREKVHVTR
+210 GCPPEKIHVTR

-226 EKFNFTPRAAFH
+226 EKFNFQPRQAF
-238 QPLRIVS
+238 QTPLRIVS

-259 KASEILRDK
+259 KASAILKQR

-273 FTIIGNGE
+273 YTIIGNGD
-281 QDGIMRE
+281 QDEMMRDF
-288 HIARAGLEDCVTMP
+288 IAREGMEDCVSMP
-302 GFKPQNEIRE
+302 GFKPQDEIRR
-312 ALNEAD
+312 ALSEAD

-323 SKTASDGDMEGIPVA
+323 SKTAADGDMEGIPVA
-338 LMEAMAVGLPVVSTY
+338 LMEAMAVGLPVVSTF

-359 LIENDVSGW
+359 LIENNVSGW
-368 LVAENNAEALAETLL
+368 LVEEDDPEALAETLL
-383 RLSRGDVDVAP
+383 KLSQGEVDVAP

-399 RQKVETE
+399 RHKVETE

-412 YGELAK
+412 YGELAQ
-418 ILERMV
+418 ILERLA

>member
-1 MATALQQKFSTSW
+1 
-14 GEVMKLTF
+14 MKLTF

-45 GYDVEIISVFPGDL
+45 GYEVEIISVFPGDL
-59 INRHAAFDEYN
+59 VNRHAAFDEYG

-82 KVSNLDKL
+82 KISIVDKL
-90 TQRIGLM
+90 NQRIRLV
-97 LPKITKLSLLKSL
+97 LPKVTKPSLLRSL
-110 NIARYGQQAKKLLL
+110 NMRRYGAQSSKLLL
-124 PAIVANAKQT
+124 PSIVANAKQT

-176 HILDEH
+176 HILEEH

-188 LFKQSELMLPISH
+188 LFRQSELMLPISH

-210 GCPREKVHVTR
+210 GCPPEKIHVTR

-226 EKFNFTPRAAFH
+226 EKFNFQPRQAFH
-238 QPLRIVS
+238 KPLRIVS

-259 KASEILRDK
+259 KASAILKQR

-273 FTIIGNGE
+273 YTIIGNGD
-281 QDGIMRE
+281 QDEMMRDF
-288 HIARAGLEDCVTMP
+288 IAREGMEDCVSMP
-302 GFKPQNEIRE
+302 GFKPQEEIRR
-312 ALNEAD
+312 ALSEAD

-323 SKTASDGDMEGIPVA
+323 SKTAADGDMEGIPVA
-338 LMEAMAVGLPVVSTY
+338 LMEAMAVGLPVVSTF

-359 LIENDVSGW
+359 LIENNVSGW
-368 LVAENNAEALAETLL
+368 LVEEDDPEALAETLL
-383 RLSRGDVDVAP
+383 KLSEGEVDVAP

-399 RQKVETE
+399 RHKVETE

-412 YGELAK
+412 YGELAQ
-418 ILERMV
+418 ILERLV

>member
-1 MATALQQKFSTSW
+1 
-14 GEVMKLTF
+14 MKLTF

-45 GYDVEIISVFPGDL
+45 GYEVEIISVFPGDL
-59 INRHAAFDEYN
+59 VNRHAAFDEYG

-82 KVSNLDKL
+82 KISIVDKL
-90 TQRIGLM
+90 NQRIKLV
-97 LPKITKLSLLKSL
+97 LPKVTKPSLLRSL
-110 NIARYGQQAKKLLL
+110 NVRRYGAQSSKLLL
-124 PAIVANAKQT
+124 PSIVANAKQT

-176 HILDEH
+176 HILEEH

-188 LFKQSELMLPISH
+188 LFRQSELMLPISH

-210 GCPREKVHVTR
+210 GCPPEKIHVTR

-226 EKFNFTPRAAFH
+226 EKFNFQPRQAF
-238 QPLRIVS
+238 QTPLRIVS

-259 KASEILRDK
+259 KASAILKQR

-273 FTIIGNGE
+273 YTIIGNGD
-281 QDGIMRE
+281 QDEMMRDF
-288 HIARAGLEDCVTMP
+288 IAREGMEDCVSMP
-302 GFKPQNEIRE
+302 GFKPQEEIRR
-312 ALNEAD
+312 ALSEAD

-323 SKTASDGDMEGIPVA
+323 SKTAADGDMEGIPVA
-338 LMEAMAVGLPVVSTY
+338 LMEAMAVGLPVVSTF

-359 LIENDVSGW
+359 LIENNVSGW
-368 LVAENNAEALAETLL
+368 LVEEDDPEALAETLL
-383 RLSRGDVDVAP
+383 KLSQGEVDVAP

-399 RQKVETE
+399 RHKVETE

-412 YGELAK
+412 YGELAQ
-418 ILERMV
+418 ILERLV

>member
-1 MATALQQKFSTSW
+1 
-14 GEVMKLTF
+14 MKLTF

-59 INRHAAFDEYN
+59 VNRHGAFDEYG

-82 KVSNLDKL
+82 KISLTDKL
-90 TQRIGLM
+90 GQRLKLV
-97 LPKITKLSLLKSL
+97 LPKITKVSLLRSL
-110 NIARYGQQAKKLLL
+110 NVRRYGAQSSKLLL
-124 PAIVANAKQT
+124 PAIVANARQT
-134 FTADVFLVHFG
+134 YVADVFLVHFG

-154 RELGVLKGKQ
+154 RELGILKGKQ

-182 KLDYVN
+182 KQDYRN
-188 LFKQSELMLPISH
+188 LFQQSELMLPISH
-201 LWENKLIEM
+201 LWQNKLIEM
-210 GCPREKVHVTR
+210 GCPPEKIHVTR

-226 EKFNFTPRAAFH
+226 EKFNFQPRDAFH
-238 QPLRIVS
+238 TPLRIVS

-259 KASEILRDK
+259 KASAILKQR

-273 FTIIGNGE
+273 YTIIGNGD
-281 QDGIMRE
+281 QAQMMRDF
-288 HIARAGLEDCVTMP
+288 IAREEMDDCVTMP
-302 GFKPQNEIRE
+302 GFKPQEEIRQ

-323 SKTASDGDMEGIPVA
+323 SKTAADGDMEGIPVA
-338 LMEAMAVGLPVVSTY
+338 LMEAMAVGLPVVSTF

-359 LIENDVSGW
+359 LIENNVSGW
-368 LVAENNAEALAETLL
+368 LVKEDDAEALAETLL
-383 RLSRGDVDVAP
+383 KLSEGAVDVAP

-399 RQKVETE
+399 RHKVETE

-412 YGELAK
+412 YRELAQ
-418 ILERMV
+418 ILEQMV

>member
-1 MATALQQKFSTSW
+1 
-14 GEVMKLTF
+14 MKLTF

-59 INRHAAFDEYN
+59 VNRHGAFDEYS

-82 KVSNLDKL
+82 KISLTDKL
-90 TQRIGLM
+90 GQRLKLV
-97 LPKITKLSLLKSL
+97 LPKITKVSLLRSL
-110 NIARYGQQAKKLLL
+110 NVRRYGAQSSKLLL
-124 PAIVANAKQT
+124 PAIVANARQT
-134 FTADVFLVHFG
+134 YVADVFLVHFG

-154 RELGVLKGKQ
+154 RELGILKGKQ

-182 KLDYVN
+182 KQDYRN
-188 LFKQSELMLPISH
+188 LFQQSELMLPISH
-201 LWENKLIEM
+201 LWQNKLIEM
-210 GCPREKVHVTR
+210 GCSPEKIHVTR

-226 EKFNFTPRAAFH
+226 EKFNFQPRDAFH
-238 QPLRIVS
+238 TPLRIVS

-259 KASEILRDK
+259 KASAILKQR

-273 FTIIGNGE
+273 YTIIGNGD
-281 QDGIMRE
+281 QDQMMRDF
-288 HIARAGLEDCVTMP
+288 IAREEMDDCVTMP
-302 GFKPQNEIRE
+302 GFKPQEEIRQ

-323 SKTASDGDMEGIPVA
+323 SKTAADGDMEGIPVA
-338 LMEAMAVGLPVVSTY
+338 LMEAMAVGLPVVSTF

-359 LIENDVSGW
+359 LIENNVSGW
-368 LVAENNAEALAETLL
+368 LVKEDDAEALAETLL
-383 RLSRGDVDVAP
+383 KLSEGAVDVAP

-399 RQKVETE
+399 RHKVETE

-412 YGELAK
+412 YRELAQ
-418 ILERMV
+418 ILEQMV